1 MLCQNQ
7 SLEGGISLVMFNDAL
22 RKALSKALNM
32 PVKEEKIDSKKEI
45 ERLVETYEKQQVEE
59 LKTV

>member
-1 MLCQNQ
+1 M
-7 SLEGGISLVMFNDAL
+7 VFNDAL
-22 RKALSKALNM
+22 RRELARALKVE
-32 PVKEEKIDSKKEI
+32 VKEEKIDSKKEI

>member
-1 MLCQNQ
+1 
-7 SLEGGISLVMFNDAL
+7 MFNDTL
-22 RKALSKALNM
+22 RRALSKALNM